1 MPYLGNTPTTQS
13 FISGTD
19 YFNGTG
25 AQTAFTLSRT
35 VASVNDIQAV
45 VNNVVQVPND
55 AYTISGTTI
64 TFTSAPSAG
73 TQNVYVRYLSTT
85 TQAITPS
92 QNTVSWNTLDSNV
105 QGDLGISFKNRI
117 INGAM
122 VISQRG
128 TSTVTID
135 QTGGTY
141 TLDRW
146 YGRDDSDGA
155 YSIQQVSDAPTGF
168 TNSLKITITT
178 TDSSL
183 SASQY
188 GFIGQWIEG
197 YNIAD
202 LGFGTASAKTVTLS
216 FWVKGS
222 VTGQFGGS
230 ITNSAQDRSYPFNY
244 TISAANT
251 WEQKTVTITGDTT
264 GTWLTTNGAGIG
276 VIFAVGVGSNFLS
289 TANTWIGS
297 FEMSATGQ
305 TNLYATSGGTLQFT
319 GVQLEVG
326 TQATTFTTAGGSYGA
341 ELVLCQRYFYM
352 HATGNGVAIMNGT
365 YYSSSQ
371 IRGVVQFPVSMRTA
385 PTLFSSTG
393 SNYYSMEYTGGD
405 SFNSFTIYRNQ
416 PNCAII
422 YNDTQASGTAGFAG
436 TIGTDNASAYVGF
449 TAEL

>member
-1 MPYLGNTPTTQS
+1 M
-13 FISGTD
+13 
-19 YFNGTG
+19 
-25 AQTAFTLSRT
+25 AM
-35 VASVNDIQAV
+35 
-45 VNNVVQVPND
+45 
-55 AYTISGTTI
+55 
-64 TFTSAPSAG
+64 
-73 TQNVYVRYLSTT
+73 
-85 TQAITPS
+85 
-92 QNTVSWNTLDSNV
+92 TLDGSNGV
-105 QGDLGISFKNRI
+105 TFNDSSLQGAAASPFGLKNRI
-117 INGAM
+117 INGDM

-128 TSTVTID
+128 TSAVTID

-202 LGFGTASAKTVTLS
+202 LSFGTASAKTVTLS

-230 ITNSAQDRSYPFNY
+230 ITNSAQDRSYPFSY
-244 TISAANT
+244 TILVANT

-264 GTWLTTNGAGIG
+264 GTWLTTSGAGIG
-276 VIFAVGVGSNFLS
+276 VNFAVGIGSNFLS

-305 TNLYATSGGTLQFT
+305 TNLYATSAATLQFT
-319 GVQLEVG
+319 GVQLEQN
-326 TQATTFTTAGGSYGA
+326 TSATPFERRLYNQ
-341 ELVLCQRYFYM
+341 ELANCQRYYYR
-352 HATGNGVAIMNGT
+352 ATATAAGQGFSSGAQCFATTGAICFIT
-365 YYSSSQ
+365 Y
-371 IRGVVQFPVSMRTA
+371 PVPMRTIPSA
-385 PTLFSSTG
+385 L
-393 SNYYSMEYTGGD
+393 E
-405 SFNSFTIYRNQ
+405 Q
-416 PNCAII
+416 
-422 YNDTQASGTAGFAG
+422 SGTASHYRLFGSATNAITCSAVPVFNGSTSQNIAVVEATVASGVVAG
-436 TIGTDNASAYVGF
+436 NSTVLASASSSAYLGWS
-449 TAEL
+449 AEL

>member
-1 MPYLGNTPTTQS
+1 MPLILT
-13 FISGTD
+13 GT
-19 YFNGTG
+19 
-25 AQTAFTLSRT
+25 S
-35 VASVNDIQAV
+35 S
-45 VNNVVQVPND
+45 
-55 AYTISGTTI
+55 
-64 TFTSAPSAG
+64 
-73 TQNVYVRYLSTT
+73 ST
-85 TQAITPS
+85 
-92 QNTVSWNTLDSNV
+92 TLDSSAGLTFSDSSN
-105 QGDLGISFKNRI
+105 QSAAASPFGLKNRV
-117 INGAM
+117 INGDM

-128 TSTVTID
+128 TSAVTID

-251 WEQKTVTITGDTT
+251 WEQKTVTITGDIT

-276 VIFAVGVGSNFLS
+276 VNFAVGIGSNFLS

-297 FEMSATGQ
+297 FEMSAIGQ

-341 ELVLCQRYFYM
+341 ELALCQRYYQRTQYY
-352 HATGNGVAIMNGT
+352 ATSGGYPVFTSYIGLSIGANNWFWHSV
-365 YYSSSQ
+365 Y
-371 IRGVVQFPVSMRTA
+371 FPVTMRTA
-385 PTLFSSTG
+385 ATITTSDFSGNTG
-393 SNYYSMEYTGGD
+393 KISIWTSSGG
-405 SFNSFTIYRNQ
+405 
-416 PNCAII
+416 
-422 YNDTQASGTAGFAG
+422 GTASNINPYTLTSSRDGFSYSDY
-436 TIGTDNASAYVGF
+436 DNAKFGIGINGYIAS
-449 TAEL
+449 AEL

>member
-1 MPYLGNTPTTQS
+1 MPLILT
-13 FISGTD
+13 GT
-19 YFNGTG
+19 
-25 AQTAFTLSRT
+25 S
-35 VASVNDIQAV
+35 S
-45 VNNVVQVPND
+45 
-55 AYTISGTTI
+55 
-64 TFTSAPSAG
+64 
-73 TQNVYVRYLSTT
+73 ST
-85 TQAITPS
+85 
-92 QNTVSWNTLDSNV
+92 TLDSSAGLTFSDSSN
-105 QGDLGISFKNRI
+105 QSAAASPFGLKNRV
-117 INGAM
+117 INGDM

-128 TSTVTID
+128 TSAVTID

-202 LGFGTASAKTVTLS
+202 LSFGTASAKTVTLS

-230 ITNSAQDRSYPFNY
+230 ITNSAQDRSYPFSY

-276 VIFAVGVGSNFLS
+276 VNFAVGIGSNFLS

-305 TNLYATSGGTLQFT
+305 TNLYATSAATLQFT
-319 GVQLEVG
+319 GVQLERN
-326 TQATTFTTAGGSYGA
+326 TTATPFEWIPYST
-341 ELVLCQRYFYM
+341 ELALCQRYYAKLSTNSSNTYAALGSGFANSLTTANIFIKYPQTM
-352 HATGNGVAIMNGT
+352 RSSPTANYNLVGVNDASVQAGVTSLGTGYFGFDSALLAVVTTSGLTTYRPVLLLTNG
-365 YYSSSQ
+365 S
-371 IRGVVQFPVSMRTA
+371 
-385 PTLFSSTG
+385 
-393 SNYYSMEYTGGD
+393 
-405 SFNSFTIYRNQ
+405 
-416 PNCAII
+416 
-422 YNDTQASGTAGFAG
+422 ASGF
-436 TIGTDNASAYVGF
+436 IDFS
-449 TAEL
+449 AEL